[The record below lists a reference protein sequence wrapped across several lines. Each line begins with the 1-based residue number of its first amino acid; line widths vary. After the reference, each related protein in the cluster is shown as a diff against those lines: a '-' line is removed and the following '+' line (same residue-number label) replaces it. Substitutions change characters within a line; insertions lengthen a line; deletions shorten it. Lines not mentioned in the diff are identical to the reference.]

1 MCIHIQEEL
10 MSSIDDNLIIQL
22 DDSQKKIIKSYL
34 DADGKLSCIK
44 SFVVAKKIG
53 HNLLDMSA
61 ITKSLGI
68 KISNCELG
76 VFGKL
81 NFSNK
86 DENIYSNL
94 EENYG
99 AVKKLNCKV
108 YWDEAKKYSLHK
120 VGSTVKNSAFEVINC
135 QLGCFREMKGKK
147 NGSKS

>member
-10 MSSIDDNLIIQL
+10 MSSIDDNLTIKL
-22 DDSQKKIIKSYL
+22 NDNQKNIIKSYL
-34 DADGKLSCIK
+34 DTDGKLSCIK

-61 ITKSLGI
+61 ITKSLNI

-81 NFSNK
+81 NFSKK
-86 DENIYSNL
+86 DEFIYDNL
-94 EENYG
+94 EEKYG
-99 AVKKLNCKV
+99 AIKKLNCKV

-120 VGSTVKNSAFEVINC
+120 VGSTVKNSTFEVINC

-147 NGSKS
+147 NGS